1 MSRKRGK
8 NYNRFRGAEG
18 FYDKLSGLN
27 PSPIHVNHPIHNAC
41 IMPYATAS
49 AIKIRSECVS
59 E

>member
-1 MSRKRGK
+1 MSHKRGK

-27 PSPIHVNHPIHNAC
+27 PSPIHVDHPIHNAC

-49 AIKIRSECVS
+49 AIKIRSE
-59 E
+59 